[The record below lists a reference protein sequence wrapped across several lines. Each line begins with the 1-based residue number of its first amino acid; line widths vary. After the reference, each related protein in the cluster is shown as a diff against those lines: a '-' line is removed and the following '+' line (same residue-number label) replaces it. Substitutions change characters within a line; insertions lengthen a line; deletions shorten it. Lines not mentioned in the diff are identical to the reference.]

1 MAQQNQA
8 RSQPSEPAGH
18 VGPDPG
24 AHASVLVEWFGART
38 ALEMARFYA
47 KDGPTGAYWSDV
59 LASLT
64 GRFPRLE

>member
-1 MAQQNQA
+1 MAQQNEARRLQPFERAAQA
-8 RSQPSEPAGH
+8 
-18 VGPDPG
+18 GPDPG

-47 KDGPTGAYWSDV
+47 NDGPAGAYWSDV

-64 GRFPRLE
+64 ARISQ